1 MTCCRKVSTAGKP
14 KPKTKTAPRGVPFI
28 AERSR
33 LFARGLHELRVGHD
47 LARLED
53 GDRLELAALHREDRD
68 LRVLAIALLI
78 EGDRTRRASE
88 RDLLQLGQI
97 LFGIGRVRLLHRVD
111 EKIRRI

>member
-14 KPKTKTAPRGVPFI
+14 KPKTKTAPRGC
-28 AERSR
+28 RSFTGAPR
-33 LFARGLHELRVGHD
+33 GLFARGLHELRVGHD

-78 EGDRTRRASE
+78 ERDRTRRAVK
-88 RDLLQLGQI
+88 RDLLQFGQI
-97 LFGIGRVRLLHRVD
+97 LLGIGRVRLLHRVD
-111 EKIRRI
+111 EKIR